1 VSSALPISLLQ
12 IVLVVVA
19 FVATL
24 GDDTLPMSLAFRSA
38 VLAISPAMLLALNA
52 TTVTIQNAAAL
63 LFPGWIRV
71 TPIVGGGVEAM
82 GQGIL
87 VTGIL
92 LLTFA
97 VSLLPAAAVAATVW
111 WVLARLPNAWL
122 IAALVAAGVLLAETW
137 WAVRG
142 LGRRFERLE
151 PSAS

>member
-1 VSSALPISLLQ
+1 
-12 IVLVVVA
+12 
-19 FVATL
+19 
-24 GDDTLPMSLAFRSA
+24 
-38 VLAISPAMLLALNA
+38 MLLALNA

-71 TPIVGGGVEAM
+71 TPVVGGGVETM

-92 LLTFA
+92 LITFA
-97 VSLLPAAAVAATVW
+97 LSLLPAAAISAAVW
-111 WVLARLPNAWL
+111 WALARLPNAWL
-122 IAALVAAGVLLAETW
+122 IAALVAAAVLLAETW